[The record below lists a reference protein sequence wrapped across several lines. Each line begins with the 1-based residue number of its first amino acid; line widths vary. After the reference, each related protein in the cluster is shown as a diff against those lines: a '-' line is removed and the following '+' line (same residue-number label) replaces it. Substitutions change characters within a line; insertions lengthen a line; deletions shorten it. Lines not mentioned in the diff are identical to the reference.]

1 MIDDDAHGLAVIDEI
16 LQVMY
21 WMRGEHIAQ
30 SATAA
35 DLARMITTVD
45 EQQLGQ
51 LLERLA
57 ATGFVKSAG
66 AGTYALTEAGIGEGG
81 RRFADEFADLTK
93 PGHGEC
99 GDPDCDCHRTGST
112 DDCRHRVGRLE

>member
-1 MIDDDAHGLAVIDEI
+1 MTDDAHGLAVTDEI

-30 SATAA
+30 SVTAA

-45 EQQLGQ
+45 ENRLHD

-57 ATGFVKSAG
+57 AQGFVKSAG
-66 AGTYALTEAGIGEGG
+66 ADTYALTEAGISEGG

-112 DDCRHRVGRLE
+112 DDCRHRVVGRME